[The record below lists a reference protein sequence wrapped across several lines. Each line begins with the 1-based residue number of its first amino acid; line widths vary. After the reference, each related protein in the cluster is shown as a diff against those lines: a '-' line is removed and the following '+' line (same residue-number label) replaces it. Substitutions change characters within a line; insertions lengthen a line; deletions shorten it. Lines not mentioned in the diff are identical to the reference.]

1 MGEKG
6 SRYITSCFALLF
18 FFSFFSKAVILLQQ
32 SLTFPSHFQAPAAS
46 QGHCQK
52 HFINGPSNDKAGSEG
67 GWLRVIL
74 PGREASFQS
83 HPFLLS
89 QRALQEADTDN
100 PREISSQ
107 GQAGMGLGCAGVCFY
122 ARGRNNV

>member
-46 QGHCQK
+46 QGHRQK
-52 HFINGPSNDKAGSEG
+52 HFINGPSDHKAGSEG
-67 GWLRVIL
+67 WLAEGLYSLAAKPPFSPI
-74 PGREASFQS
+74 SF
-83 HPFLLS
+83 
-89 QRALQEADTDN
+89 
-100 PREISSQ
+100 SSVT
-107 GQAGMGLGCAGVCFY
+107 GQARRQRYSQPKRDEQPGPG
-122 ARGRNNV
+122 